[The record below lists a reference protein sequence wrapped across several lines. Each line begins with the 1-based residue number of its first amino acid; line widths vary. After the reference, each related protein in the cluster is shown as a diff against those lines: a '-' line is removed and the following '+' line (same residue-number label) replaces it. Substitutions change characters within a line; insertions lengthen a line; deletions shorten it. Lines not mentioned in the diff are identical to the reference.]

1 MDFFICIGFCICVM
15 IALTGYY
22 IAHVVRQAKKGDDQ
36 TKIDMANKFEIRTE
50 FETSTFNAE
59 IVDLSCRAMLIGDK
73 YPKAVNVY
81 TVVFVTDKN
90 EQIKLNVPQE
100 MYDGLEVGQKG
111 ELTLVE
117 GELYSFVV

>member
-22 IAHVVRQAKKGDDQ
+22 IAHVVKQAKKGDSE

-59 IVDLSCRAMLIGDK
+59 IVDLSCCAMLIGDK

>member
-22 IAHVVRQAKKGDDQ
+22 IAHVVKQAKKGDDE
-36 TKIDMANKFEIRTE
+36 TKIEMANKFEIRTE

-59 IVDLSCRAMLIGDK
+59 IVDLSCSAMMIGDK

>member
-1 MDFFICIGFCICVM
+1 MDFFICIGFCICVI
-15 IALTGYY
+15 IAFTGYY
-22 IAHVVRQAKKGDDQ
+22 IAHVVKQAKKGDDE
-36 TKIDMANKFEIRTE
+36 TKIEMANKFEIRTD
-50 FETSTFNAE
+50 FETSTFDAE
-59 IVDLSCRAMLIGDK
+59 IVDLNCCAMMIGGK

>member
-1 MDFFICIGFCICVM
+1 MDFFICIGFCICVIIAFTVC
-15 IALTGYY
+15 IALE
-22 IAHVVRQAKKGDDQ
+22 VKRAKKRDGE
-36 TKIDMANKFEIRTE
+36 TKNKLEIRTE

-59 IVDLSCRAMLIGDK
+59 IVDLSCSAMLIGGK
-73 YPKAVNVY
+73 YPKAVDVY
-81 TVVFVTDKN
+81 TAVFVTDKN

-117 GELYSFVV
+117 GELYSFVI

>member
-22 IAHVVRQAKKGDDQ
+22 IAHVVKQAKKGDAE

-59 IVDLSCRAMLIGDK
+59 IVDLCCCAMMIGDK

>member
-1 MDFFICIGFCICVM
+1 MDFFICIGFCICVI

-22 IAHVVRQAKKGDDQ
+22 IAHVVKQVKKGDDE
-36 TKIDMANKFEIRTE
+36 TKIAPANKFKIRTE

-59 IVDLSCRAMLIGDK
+59 IVDLSCSAMMIGGK
-73 YPKAVNVY
+73 YPKAVDVY
-81 TVVFVTDKN
+81 TAVFVTDKN

-100 MYDGLEVGQKG
+100 MYDGLEVDQKG

-117 GELYSFVV
+117 GELYSFVI

>member
-1 MDFFICIGFCICVM
+1 MDFFICIGFCFCVIIAFTVC
-15 IALTGYY
+15 IALE
-22 IAHVVRQAKKGDDQ
+22 VKRAKKRDGE
-36 TKIDMANKFEIRTE
+36 TKIATANKFEIRTE

-59 IVDLSCRAMLIGDK
+59 IVYLCCSAMMKGGK
-73 YPKAVNVY
+73 FPKAVNVY

-117 GELYSFVV
+117 GELYSFVI

>member
-22 IAHVVRQAKKGDDQ
+22 IAHVVKQAKKGDDK
-36 TKIDMANKFEIRTE
+36 TKIEMANKFEIRTE

-73 YPKAVNVY
+73 YPKAVDVY
-81 TVVFVTDKN
+81 TAVFVTDKN

>member
-22 IAHVVRQAKKGDDQ
+22 IAHVVKQAKNGDSE

-73 YPKAVNVY
+73 YPKAVDVY
-81 TVVFVTDKN
+81 TAVFVTDKN

-117 GELYSFVV
+117 GELYSFVI

>member
-22 IAHVVRQAKKGDDQ
+22 IAHVVKQAKKGDAE

-73 YPKAVNVY
+73 YPKAVDVY
-81 TVVFVTDKN
+81 TAVFVTDKN

-117 GELYSFVV
+117 GELYSFII

>member
-1 MDFFICIGFCICVM
+1 MDFFICIGFCFCVI
-15 IALTGYY
+15 IAFTVCVALEVKRDKKRDGETG
-22 IAHVVRQAKKGDDQ
+22 IAA
-36 TKIDMANKFEIRTE
+36 ANKFEIRTE

-59 IVDLSCRAMLIGDK
+59 IVDLSCSAMMIGGK
-73 YPKAVNVY
+73 FPKAVNVY
-81 TVVFVTDKN
+81 PVVFVTDKN

>member
-1 MDFFICIGFCICVM
+1 MDFFICIGFCFCVM

-22 IAHVVRQAKKGDDQ
+22 IAHVVKQAKKGDAE

-73 YPKAVNVY
+73 YPKAVDVY
-81 TVVFVTDKN
+81 TAVFVTDKN
-90 EQIKLNVPQE
+90 EPIKLNVPQE

-117 GELYSFVV
+117 GELYSFVI